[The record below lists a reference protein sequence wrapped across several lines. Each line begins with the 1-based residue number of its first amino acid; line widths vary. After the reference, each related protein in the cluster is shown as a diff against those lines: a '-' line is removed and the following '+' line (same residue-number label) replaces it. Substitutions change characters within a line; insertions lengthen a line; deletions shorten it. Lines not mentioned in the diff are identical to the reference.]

1 MHNTADRPSLD
12 PDLTPVAGIS
22 PSGNPYVG
30 ATMQV
35 NGKPYFTAFDIPE
48 HLIVCMNAA
57 ADKLRKQVAPCG

>member
-1 MHNTADRPSLD
+1 
-12 PDLTPVAGIS
+12 
-22 PSGNPYVG
+22 
-30 ATMQV
+30 MQV